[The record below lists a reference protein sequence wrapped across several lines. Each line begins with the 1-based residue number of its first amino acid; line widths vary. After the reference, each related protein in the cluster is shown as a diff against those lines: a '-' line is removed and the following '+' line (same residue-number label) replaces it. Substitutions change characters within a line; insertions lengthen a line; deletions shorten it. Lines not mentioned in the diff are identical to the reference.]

1 MIQTLFYQSYK
12 NQLKMKSKF
21 LYTLTLVLAFTG
33 AISLSACAQNAKDTS
48 TAAVQTQ
55 KLQTIKLKVGG
66 ITCSG
71 DCKDIQKV
79 VGKMNG
85 VTSCKQIG
93 KPSATSVF
101 EVSFDP
107 AVVSEKEIRIKI
119 EDTPSCDNPNEK
131 TYKIKQG

>member
-1 MIQTLFYQSYK
+1 
-12 NQLKMKSKF
+12 MKSKF
-21 LYTLTLVLAFTG
+21 LYTLSLVLAITFT
-33 AISLSACAQNAKDTS
+33 ASLSACAQNPKEQNKTVA
-48 TAAVQTQ
+48 QTQ

-79 VGKMNG
+79 VSKMNG

-101 EVSFDP
+101 EVSFNP
-107 AVVSEKEIRIKI
+107 AVITEKEIRSKV
-119 EDTPSCDNPNEK
+119 EDTPGCDNPNEK
-131 TYKIKQG
+131 PYKVKQG

>member
-1 MIQTLFYQSYK
+1 MNSKYFKAFLIATTIFFAASASAQTTK
-12 NQLKMKSKF
+12 
-21 LYTLTLVLAFTG
+21 TDAT
-33 AISLSACAQNAKDTS
+33 I
-48 TAAVQTQ
+48 AAQTQ

-79 VGKMNG
+79 VSKMNG

-93 KPSATSVF
+93 KPAATSVF

-107 AVVSEKEIRIKI
+107 GVITEKEIRSKV
-119 EDTPSCDNPNEK
+119 EDTPGCDNPNEK
-131 TYKIKQG
+131 PYKVKQG

>member
-1 MIQTLFYQSYK
+1 
-12 NQLKMKSKF
+12 MKSKF
-21 LYTLTLVLAFTG
+21 LYTLTLALAFTIT
-33 AISLSACAQNAKDTS
+33 ASLSACAQNPKEQNKTV
-48 TAAVQTQ
+48 VQTQ

-79 VGKMNG
+79 VSKMNG
-85 VTSCKQIG
+85 VNACMQMG

-107 AVVSEKEIRIKI
+107 VVVSEKQIRSKV
-119 EDTPSCDNPNEK
+119 EDTPGCDDPSEK
-131 TYKIKQG
+131 PYKVKQG

>member
-1 MIQTLFYQSYK
+1 
-12 NQLKMKSKF
+12 MKSKF
-21 LYTLTLVLAFTG
+21 FYTLTLVLAFTFT
-33 AISLSACAQNAKDTS
+33 ASLSACGQNTKDQPNTVS
-48 TAAVQTQ
+48 Q

-79 VGKMNG
+79 VSKMNG

-101 EVSFDP
+101 EVIFDP
-107 AVVSEKEIRIKI
+107 TLISEKEIRSKV
-119 EDTPSCDNPNEK
+119 EDTPGCDNPDEK
-131 TYKIKQG
+131 PYKVKQG